1 MYGKDS
7 LSLHHFSPY
16 GVGIFPNERRKPRTR
31 KQYPGCL
38 CWKMH
43 DGESRLNPAGR
54 ETNGRVFARYAST
67 RVTKPPSTLF
77 FLFFFFFSSP
87 FSFAE
92 KPIHPHPLPFF
103 SFLPLF
109 LSLFLSLPRHN
120 YTISP
125 LLHLECLVNYIV
137 SL

>member
-77 FLFFFFFSSP
+77 FSFFFFFL
-87 FSFAE
+87 F
-92 KPIHPHPLPFF
+92 PFF
-103 SFLPLF
+103 VRGETDSSASPSVLFLPPF
-109 LSLFLSLPRHN
+109 ISLSLSLSPPPQLYDFTAFASR
-120 YTISP
+120 
-125 LLHLECLVNYIV
+125 V
-137 SL
+137 SR